1 MEKYHDIPMEMARAF
16 YLSLRFDLLFSILFL
31 FLRGKHCRWS
41 FKWLEAVGGISGVKG
56 RRESQRRDV
65 NNRSEK
71 EQKGGEGMLGDVKGE
86 RC

>member
-1 MEKYHDIPMEMARAF
+1 MEKYRGISTEMVTAF
-16 YLSLRFDLLFSILFL
+16 YLSPPFDLLFSILFL

-41 FKWLEAVGGISGVKG
+41 FKWPEAVGGISGVMG

-65 NNRSEK
+65 NNRLEK
-71 EQKGGEGMLGDVKGE
+71 EEKGGGVLGGIKGE